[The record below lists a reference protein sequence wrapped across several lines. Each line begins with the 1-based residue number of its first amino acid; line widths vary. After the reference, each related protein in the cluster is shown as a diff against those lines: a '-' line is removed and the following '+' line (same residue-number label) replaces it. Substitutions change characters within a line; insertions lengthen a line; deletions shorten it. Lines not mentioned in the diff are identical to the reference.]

1 MKMTLELLNIE
12 KISMAIESSN
22 ASRLS
27 ALHIFDTIDST
38 NSYLLEKARLNAAS
52 GLVCLAEQQTK
63 GRGRLGREWYSPYA
77 VNIYCSILWR
87 FPRLSQD
94 ISGLSIAV
102 AVMVAS
108 ALRKYGISAEIQ
120 LKWPNDVWVAN
131 RKLAGIL
138 LERNDKT
145 GVVIGIGLNLD
156 VADANEK
163 KWIDVAELMGRP
175 VKRNFLVGLLLNELL
190 EKLPVYASQGISA
203 FLPEWKKHDVLC
215 DKEVSVQTPEKCVSG
230 TMRGISEQGELL
242 LEDATGGLLR
252 FSYGEVSVKT

>member
-1 MKMTLELLNIE
+1 MTLELLNVE
-12 KISMAIESSN
+12 KISAAIESSN
-22 ASRLS
+22 AARLA

-38 NSYLLEKARLNAAS
+38 NSYLLEKAKSNAPAGS
-52 GLVCLAEQQTK
+52 VCLAEQQTK

-87 FPRLSQD
+87 FPHLSQD

-102 AVMVAS
+102 AVMVAN

-156 VADANEK
+156 VQEANEK
-163 KWIDVAELMGRP
+163 SWIDVAELTGRP
-175 VKRNFLVGLLLNELL
+175 VQRNFLVGLLLNELL
-190 EKLPVYASQGISA
+190 EKLPVYATRGISA
-203 FLPEWKKHDVLC
+203 FLAEWEKADVLRN
-215 DKEVSVQTPEKCVSG
+215 KVVSVQTPLQIISG

-242 LEDATGGLLR
+242 LEDETGVVRR
-252 FSYGEVSVKT
+252 FSYGEVSVRF